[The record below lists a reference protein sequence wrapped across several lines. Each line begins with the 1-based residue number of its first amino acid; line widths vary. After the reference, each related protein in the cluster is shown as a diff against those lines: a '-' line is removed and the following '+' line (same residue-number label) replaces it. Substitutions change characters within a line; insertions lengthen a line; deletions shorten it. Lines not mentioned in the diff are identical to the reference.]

1 MLLLQ
6 LIEHAVE
13 SAFLPSFIEQE
24 QYDELVTNAVLVVDN
39 MLSYNLPRI
48 EREPL
53 HSSKE
58 HEKHSVWQAS
68 MLQQMHVQ
76 CIAAVDTAL

>member
-1 MLLLQ
+1 
-6 LIEHAVE
+6 
-13 SAFLPSFIEQE
+13 
-24 QYDELVTNAVLVVDN
+24 LVVDN